1 MVTYTVLAY
10 SVDSTGRAYGE
21 PKPKH
26 VWTKELMEAYKGM
39 RFVSK
44 IFENENGKSELIWEN
59 RRG

>member
-1 MVTYTVLAY
+1 M
-10 SVDSTGRAYGE
+10 DKDKR
-21 PKPKH
+21 
-26 VWTKELMEAYKGM
+26 KELMEAYKGM

>member
-10 SVDSTGRAYGE
+10 SVDSNGRAYGE

>member
-10 SVDSTGRAYGE
+10 SVDSHGRAYGD

-26 VWTKELMEAYKGM
+26 VWTKELMEAYRGM

-44 IFENENGKSELIWEN
+44 IYENENGKSELIWEN
-59 RRG
+59 RKG

>member
-10 SVDSTGRAYGE
+10 SVDSTGHAYGE